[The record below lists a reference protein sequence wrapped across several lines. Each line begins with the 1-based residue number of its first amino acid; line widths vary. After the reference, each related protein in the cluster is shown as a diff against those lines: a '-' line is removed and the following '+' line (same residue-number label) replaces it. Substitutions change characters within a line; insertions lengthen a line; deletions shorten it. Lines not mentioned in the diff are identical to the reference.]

1 MNKKALII
9 TYYWPP
15 SGGGGVQRWLKFAKY
30 LPQFGWQPIVV
41 SPENPDY
48 PTVDQSLLKDI
59 PAGIEEIK
67 IPIWEPYKLF
77 KVLSGK
83 KKQEKVNTGILQNEG
98 KKSAVLRLALWLRG
112 NLLIPDPRVFW
123 VRPAFQE
130 LKKRIEI
137 LKPDVIITTGPPH
150 SVHLIGL
157 KLHRKF
163 GVKWIADFRDP
174 WSTIDYL
181 DWFKPSALAK
191 NRQRSLE
198 KRVLTEASSVLTVSE
213 NWADELRQL
222 GAHSVRVITNGFDE
236 ADFQQKEPVS
246 SSGDFVLLHAGIITS
261 FRNPS
266 GLWKALDQLCQN
278 DDVIASRFRLRLI
291 GNVDEQVKKE
301 ISALSVLSQ
310 RTEFVGY
317 LSHDKVIG
325 EYRKAS
331 MLLLLMNQSHN
342 AAGHIP
348 GKFFEYLAAG
358 KPVLGLGDRNGDVAR
373 ILEETKAGRVFASGE
388 MGKVRSFIEM
398 SEADPKSIRSDNAAR
413 FTRRQLSSD
422 LAKLLDS
429 L

>member
-41 SPENPDY
+41 SPETPDY
-48 PTVDQSLLKDI
+48 PTVDKSLLKDI

-83 KKQEKVNTGILQNEG
+83 KKQEKVNTGILESEG

-123 VRPAFQE
+123 VRPVYRE
-130 LKKRIEI
+130 LKKQIEI
-137 LKPDVIITTGPPH
+137 QKPDVIITTGPPH

-191 NRQRSLE
+191 KRQRMLE
-198 KRVLTEASSVLTVSE
+198 RRVLTEATTVLTVSE

-222 GAHSVRVITNGFDE
+222 GARKVQVITNGFDE
-236 ADFQQKEPVS
+236 DDFQQKEPVS
-246 SSGDFVLLHAGIITS
+246 SPDDFVLLHAGIITS

-278 DDVIASRFRLRLI
+278 DKEFACRFRLRLI

-301 ISALSVLSQ
+301 ISALSALSN
-310 RTEFVGY
+310 RTQFLGY
-317 LSHDKVIG
+317 LSHDEVIG

-358 KPVLGLGDRNGDVAR
+358 KPVLGLGDTSGDVAR
-373 ILEETKAGRVFASGE
+373 ILEETKAGRVFEREDLELIVRFIKNCGFASSQ
-388 MGKVRSFIEM
+388 KRANVDAFSR
-398 SEADPKSIRSDNAAR
+398 KK
-413 FTRRQLSSD
+413 
-422 LAKLLDS
+422 LAEKLTVLLES
-429 L
+429 Q